1 MMEQWSAER
10 ANEWFAS
17 IPWPFGCNFL
27 PSTAVNSTEMWQA
40 ETFDPATIERELQLA
55 AGLGYNSVRVF
66 LQFMVWEADPAGHNE
81 RLETFLRLADAAG
94 ITMMPILFDDCRF
107 DDRDPYPGPQD
118 EPKPGVH
125 NSRWTPSPGYA
136 TADDPARWPQL
147 EAYVSDVVRSFG
159 SDRRVLVWD
168 LYNEPG
174 GDRPKESLPL
184 VEAAF
189 RWARAARPQQ
199 PLTVGSFFWHDY
211 MTETRLC
218 GERNSDVVS
227 FHSYGNLN
235 DVRERLDELERYGR
249 PLLCTEWL
257 ARHHGSKFASHLPL
271 FRERNVGVYQWGLV
285 AGRTQTYLHWYTRY
299 SPEPGPEPRLW
310 LHDVVR
316 PDGSLFDPAE
326 AAVLRAHAGED
337 LALEP
342 VPMTP
347 KFMAHLEEL
356 GLIIRLR
363 PGGHDLAAQ
372 PGETLGESIYQSAD
386 RYGPHKLIAVTVNR
400 AEFAAFGTH
409 PDNEE
414 FLLIGNPASQPMY
427 LAVALC
433 LRPEFEEKVKTGRL
447 SAADLVM
454 IECCYNDPEVSFFV
468 MRADVPH
475 GEAIVPVAGKPA
487 PSFYVTESRDLPL
500 DVIDL
505 RKYRLRVPR

>member
-1 MMEQWSAER
+1 MRNQWSAER

-17 IPWPFGCNFL
+17 IPLPFGCNFL

-40 ETFDPATIERELQLA
+40 DTFDPATIERELRLA
-55 AGLGYNSVRVF
+55 AGLGYNTVRVF

-107 DDRDPYPGPQD
+107 DDRDPYPGRQD
-118 EPKPGVH
+118 DPKPGVH

-136 TADDPARWPQL
+136 TADDPARWPRL
-147 EAYVSDVVRSFG
+147 EAYVSDVVGAFG

-189 RWARAARPQQ
+189 RWARAADPRQ

-211 MTETRLC
+211 MTEIRLC

-227 FHSYGNLN
+227 FHSYGNLQEM
-235 DVRERLDELERYGR
+235 RERLDELAEYGR

-271 FRERNVGVYQWGLV
+271 FRERNVGTYQWGLV

-299 SPEPGPEPRLW
+299 SPEPEGEPRLW
-310 LHDVVR
+310 LHDVMR

-326 AAVLRAHAGED
+326 AVALRDHAGED
-337 LALEP
+337 LAIEP
-342 VPMTP
+342 VPMTAEL
-347 KFMAHLEEL
+347 MADLERR

-372 PGETLGESIYQSAD
+372 PGETLGESIYETAD

-409 PDNEE
+409 PRQRRV
-414 FLLIGNPASQPMY
+414 PADRQP
-427 LAVALC
+427 
-433 LRPEFEEKVKTGRL
+433 RQP
-447 SAADLVM
+447 
-454 IECCYNDPEVSFFV
+454 
-468 MRADVPH
+468 ADVPRRRPVH
-475 GEAIVPVAGKPA
+475 ARRVRGQGQDRPPDRRRLRDDRVPLQRPRDQLLRHARRRPPRRGHRPGAGKPPPA
-487 PSFYVTESRDLPL
+487 STSPNPATSPSTSSTSASTASGWHG
-500 DVIDL
+500 
-505 RKYRLRVPR
+505 

>member
-1 MMEQWSAER
+1 MMEQWSAKR

-17 IPWPFGCNFL
+17 IPLPFGCNFL

-40 ETFDPATIERELQLA
+40 DTFDPDTIERELQFA
-55 AGLGYNSVRVF
+55 AGLGYNTVRVF

-107 DDRDPYPGPQD
+107 DDRDPYPGRQD
-118 EPKPGVH
+118 DPKPGVH

-147 EAYVSDVVRSFG
+147 EAYVNDVVGAFG

-189 RWARAARPQQ
+189 RWARAADPRQ

-211 MTETRLC
+211 MTEIRLC

-227 FHSYGNLN
+227 FHSYGNLHEM
-235 DVRERLDELERYGR
+235 RERLDELAKYGR

-257 ARHHGSKFASHLPL
+257 ARHHGSGFASHLPL

-285 AGRTQTYLHWYTRY
+285 AGRTQTWLHWYTRY
-299 SPEPGPEPRLW
+299 SPEPDGEPRLW
-310 LHDVVR
+310 LHDVMR

-326 AAVLRAHAGED
+326 AAVLRDHAGCD
-337 LALEP
+337 LAPEP
-342 VPMTP
+342 VPMTCEL
-347 KFMAHLEEL
+347 MADLERR

-372 PGETLGESIYQSAD
+372 PGETLGESIYETAD

-414 FLLIGNPASQPMY
+414 FLLIGNPDSQPMY

-433 LRPEFEEKVKTGRL
+433 MREEFEDKVKTGRL
-447 SAADLVM
+447 TAADFVM
-454 IECCYNDPEVSFFV
+454 IECRYNDPEASFFV
-468 MRADVPH
+468 MRAGVPH
-475 GEAIVPVAGKPA
+475 GEAIVPEAGKPP

-500 DVIDL
+500 DTIDL
-505 RKYRLRVPR
+505 RKYRLRVAR